1 MFPLVTEPLLLT
13 VTDWLNEL
21 DTKFPNAN
29 CAAFN
34 AGNPLAVIF
43 AVLIVKVHGSTLV
56 TLPAEKGWPEGKVE
70 VVKVKMHEPKVVTP
84 LAVNPP
90 LVILTFGVAPVPL
103 KATVV
108 VPVTLTGAPA
118 ASKPSS
124 ICTDPSSGIYRLVGP
139 SRSSLP
145 CSINCIAPAAV
156 MDLVSDAIQPTVSSV
171 IGSAPPTTRLPNAPS

>member
-1 MFPLVTEPLLLT
+1 MVVEPRVMFPLVTEPLLLT

-118 ASKPSS
+118 ASKPEKPLANMKFE
-124 ICTDPSSGIYRLVGP
+124 TSGCRPIT
-139 SRSSLP
+139 
-145 CSINCIAPAAV
+145 AFW
-156 MDLVSDAIQPTVSSV
+156 SSV
-171 IGSAPPTTRLPNAPS
+171 L